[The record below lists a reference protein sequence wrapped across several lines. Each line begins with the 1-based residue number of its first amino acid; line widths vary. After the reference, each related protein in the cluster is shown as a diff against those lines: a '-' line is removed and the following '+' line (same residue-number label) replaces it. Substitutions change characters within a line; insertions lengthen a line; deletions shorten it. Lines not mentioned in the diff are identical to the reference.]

1 MNEVDKITGK
11 ELEKVAEK
19 KSVIREVFEWIM
31 CFFAAFVVAALI
43 RYFLFTPTLV
53 MQTSMTPTILNQ
65 ERVLI
70 NRTVRTFKLPIF
82 RGDIVTFEMP
92 LATDENGVAVYDDVE
107 GVWAFLVHDVLEAG
121 KISYIKRVI
130 GVAGDHVLI
139 KDGKVYVNDNKL
151 SEVYLNGVETP
162 ITGDYYDIVV
172 PEDCIF
178 VMGDNRGGSTDSRVF
193 GCIPIEKVEGRVK
206 TRIWPFSKFGKIDK

>member
-11 ELEKVAEK
+11 ELEKVADK
-19 KSVIREVFEWIM
+19 KSVVREVFEWVM
-31 CFFAAFVVAALI
+31 CFFAAFVVAAII

-92 LATDENGVAVYDDVE
+92 LATDKNGVAVYDDVE
-107 GVWAFLVHDVLEAG
+107 GIWAFLVHDVLEAG
-121 KISYIKRVI
+121 KTSYIKRVI
-130 GVAGDHVLI
+130 GIEGDHVLI

-162 ITGDYYDIVV
+162 ITGEYYDIVV

-206 TRIWPFSKFGKIDK
+206 TRIWPLSKFGKIDK

>member
-206 TRIWPFSKFGKIDK
+206 TRI